1 MTNKRGI
8 LLLLL
13 TFKNIIFLITFN
25 KISKITIDEAAHY

>member
-13 TFKNIIFLITFN
+13 TFKNIISLITFN
-25 KISKITIDEAAHY
+25 KFSKITTDEVVPY